1 MAAPQLASGDNL
13 LNAINAAL
21 SELDAKIASFD
32 GAQVEAGTVANAALA
47 KGKAIFAVTLGT
59 DRDIFKGTGGGGANV
74 TGVWSFKLPNV
85 DGASSSNW
93 KYIGASIGFQEF
105 TTIHP
110 SGALIRVKKN
120 GSTQHDVDLSNVTA
134 AAAPYQENVV
144 AAVSSTSGDT
154 WTVDY
159 VAGATGDVQYAT
171 LVLYFSQQHVG
182 T

>member
-1 MAAPQLASGDNL
+1 MSAPQLADGDNL
-13 LNAINAAL
+13 IGGINAGF
-21 SELDAKIASFD
+21 SELDARISSFD
-32 GAQVEAGTVANAALA
+32 GGQIEAGSVVNAALA
-47 KGKAIFAVTLGT
+47 KGKALFTVTLCT

-74 TGVWSFKLPNV
+74 AGVWSFKLPNV

-93 KYIGASIGFQEF
+93 KYLGASIGFQEF

-110 SGALIRVKKN
+110 SGALVRVKKN

-134 AAAPYQENVV
+134 AATPYQENPVSAV
-144 AAVSSTSGDT
+144 ASTSADV